1 MFQQN
6 KKDKLSIFFADT
18 SDEISELQ
26 QMIAFILESAGM
38 KILYPTE
45 KTSAEKLLL
54 KANCSLHIIG
64 NTYSS
69 NSEEQLDLAK
79 KHILEKENF
88 KIFIWQPVSIAN
100 RINTIEQENF
110 VNSLRNGISMN
121 MIYANHESPVLLVED
136 IRSIMQYENKHNYN
150 LKQTEIF
157 FIYNEIDEDAVKNI
171 TDLLGDIVS
180 MQLLSIVLNSEKD
193 YSEYVA
199 QQIEKASLTV
209 IFFKRTTRWAL
220 PFVQQVWKKIGG
232 ASSKS
237 KIILIGDANHE
248 QNNDLNFTI
257 PNIEFL
263 KVAEELIPLE
273 VKVQYDKLIEA

>member
-1 MFQQN
+1 
-6 KKDKLSIFFADT
+6 
-18 SDEISELQ
+18 
-26 QMIAFILESAGM
+26 
-38 KILYPTE
+38 
-45 KTSAEKLLL
+45 
-54 KANCSLHIIG
+54 LHIIG

>member
-6 KKDKLSIFFADT
+6 KKNKLNIFLADT
-18 SDEISELQ
+18 SEDISELK

-38 KILYPTE
+38 NILYPTE
-45 KTSAEKLLL
+45 KLSAKETLL
-54 KANCSLHIIG
+54 KANCSLHIVG
-64 NTYSS
+64 NTYSTS
-69 NSEEQLDLAK
+69 SEQQLNLAK
-79 KHILEKENF
+79 EHILHQENF
-88 KIFIWQPVSIAN
+88 KIFIWQPASIAN
-100 RINTIEQENF
+100 RINSEEQENF
-110 VNSLRNGISMN
+110 VNNLRNGISMN

-150 LKQTEIF
+150 LKQTDVF

-193 YSEYVA
+193 YSEYIS
-199 QQIEKASLTV
+199 QQIDKASLTV
-209 IFFKRTTRWAL
+209 IFFKRTTKWAL

-232 ASSKS
+232 ASSES
-237 KIILIGDANHE
+237 KIVLIGDSNHQ
-248 QNNDLNFTI
+248 QNNDLTFTI

-263 KVAEELIPLE
+263 KIAEELVPLE
-273 VKVQYDKLIEA
+273 VKVQYDKLTEA